1 MCWNLLKYP
10 QAPTSQDTMR
20 VLISGAGVAGPS
32 LAYFLSKVGA
42 RITVV
47 EKAPAL
53 LPHGQNVDITGAAVT
68 VIKKMGVFDEVKGY
82 HTSEKGTQLIDSTG
96 RPFAPFPVKEN
107 SVASFTS
114 EFEILRG
121 DMAKILWETSR
132 AHPNVEYMFDTTVRR
147 VLHNSDDSVKVELS
161 NGTVQEYDLLVAAD
175 GQWSKL
181 RKQVFAPE
189 AVNIVDKN
197 MYVVYFTVP
206 RIKEDN
212 DWWNVYIGLQ
222 SRIITLRPDPHGTIR
237 AMFTMMPCNEAQK
250 TAWNAAIRA
259 GRQKQEY
266 LVRQHFADAGWQAA
280 RLLDAMSA
288 APDFYFH
295 PMQQIKMEKWS
306 RNRVVCLG
314 DTAFAP
320 TPLTGMGTSLAVIG
334 GYMLAGELAKLA
346 VGQHPR
352 TALDGYEKAFRP
364 FVEQTQHVMGIFP
377 GAVHPATAWKRWLL
391 QTAVSTVAW
400 ATTVP
405 LLTRLAGSDK
415 STEENNDGFTLP
427 SYVNL
432 DRAL

>member
-1 MCWNLLKYP
+1 
-10 QAPTSQDTMR
+10 MR

-42 RITVV
+42 RVTVV

-68 VIKKMGVFDEVKGY
+68 VIRKMGLCDEVKRY
-82 HTSEKGTQLIDSTG
+82 NTTEKGTQLIDSTG
-96 RPFAPFPVKEN
+96 RPFAPFPVKED
-107 SVASFTS
+107 SIASFTS

-121 DMAKILWETSR
+121 DMSKILWEASR
-132 AHPNVEYMFDTTVRR
+132 SQPNVEYIFDTTVTQ
-147 VLHNSDDSVKVELS
+147 VLHINDDSVKVELS

-189 AVNIVDKN
+189 SVNIVDKN

-206 RIKEDN
+206 KTKQDN

-222 SRIITLRPDPHGTIR
+222 SRIITLRPDPYGTTR
-237 AMFTMMPCNEAQK
+237 AMFTMMPRDETHKA
-250 TAWNAAIRA
+250 AWENAARA
-259 GRQKQEY
+259 GRQKQEE
-266 LVRQHFADAGWQAA
+266 LVRQEFADAGWQAK

-295 PMQQIKMEKWS
+295 PMQQIKMDKWS
-306 RNRVVCLG
+306 HNRVVCLG

-320 TPLTGMGTSLAVIG
+320 TPLTGMGTSLAILG
-334 GYMLAGELAKLA
+334 GYMLAGELAKLPP
-346 VGQHPR
+346 GQHPS
-352 TALDGYEKAFRP
+352 TALEAYETAFRP
-364 FVEQTQHVMGIFP
+364 FVEQIQHVPSIFP
-377 GAVHPATAWKRWLL
+377 GAFHPATAWKRWLL
-391 QTAVSTVAW
+391 QTTISTVAW
-400 ATTVP
+400 ATTFP
-405 LLTRLAGSDK
+405 LFTRLTGGKKTA
-415 STEENNDGFTLP
+415 EENNDGFTLP
-427 SYVNL
+427 QYESL